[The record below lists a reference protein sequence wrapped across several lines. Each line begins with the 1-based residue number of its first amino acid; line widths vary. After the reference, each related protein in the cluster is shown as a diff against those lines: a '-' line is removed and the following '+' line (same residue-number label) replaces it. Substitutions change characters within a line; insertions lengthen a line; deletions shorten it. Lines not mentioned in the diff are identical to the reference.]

1 MEQKIYKAIQAMVK
15 WSLLFYLFTFLPLSC
30 EKEIDVDYHQ
40 VDQLYVAEGL
50 VTQDGTTNRTNRP
63 TYVRLTTTQDMTDNV
78 SNGHNLAGEPSC
90 FLKRAASLTPC
101 AIGVTAIIFQTVRDL
116 KVVNIRLISI
126 WTVTISSR
134 HPSCRQSLSSLVS
147 VLYGRT
153 C

>member
-1 MEQKIYKAIQAMVK
+1 MVK
-15 WSLLFYLFTFLPLSC
+15 WSLLFCLFTFLPLSC

-50 VTQDGTTNRTNRP
+50 VTQDGTTNRTNKP
-63 TYVRLTTTQDMTDNV
+63 TYVRLTTTQDMTAIW
-78 SNGHNLAGEPSC
+78 LEQPSC
-90 FLKRAASLTPC
+90 FLKRDASLTPC

-147 VLYGRT
+147 VLYGRM